1 MENTYSNRCEEV
13 LAHHGTKGMHWGIRR
28 YQNPDGS
35 LTAAGRRRME
45 KSDRKTVKE
54 LRKNSQVYD
63 AVSERSGKAAE
74 KSKKKWEKAYT
85 KAVKKGK
92 DTNTKKINKLEE
104 QYALDAAF
112 DKTVKTKQADFR
124 KAANKITNEYI
135 SKYGDKKL
143 KSIKTNPDG
152 SIGDKHTGEMI
163 KSALTT
169 AALAPILPLSAP
181 MVAMAGSMSYN
192 RQSVQGRANKIYKD
206 NYKRERERLRE
217 ESKSERASQKNAD
230 KEFRD
235 SSRNVKTE
243 VSKKE
248 QKSNLKEL
256 SSLSKS
262 SGFDKAMKKLNNGD
276 SDGFTKEIDRIK
288 EKGMPKSNVI
298 NKIAQSKSVS
308 NAQKEH
314 DRTLSE
320 WTKAQKEVSD
330 YIKKNGYP
338 KSDKHSE
345 TTKDPVYNRL
355 QAAADKAQEA
365 NSRAYDKLQKNIY
378 SEMGKQIGKDPTA
391 DNLEAIRYMIELQ
404 IK

>member
-1 MENTYSNRCEEV
+1 MENTYPNRCEEV
-13 LAHHGTKGMHWGIRR
+13 LAHHGVKGMHWGIRR

-256 SSLSKS
+256 SNLAKKS
-262 SGFDKAMKKLNNGD
+262 GATD
-276 SDGFTKEIDRIK
+276 IIK
-288 EKGMPKSNVI
+288 SI
-298 NKIAQSKSVS
+298 NKGTYDTNSSVDDNVARGSKVVKKIANADAVKSAV
-308 NAQKEH
+308 KER
-314 DRTLSE
+314 DRLGE
-320 WTKAQKEVSD
+320 QWTKADDAFENYV
-330 YIKKNGYP
+330 KKKGLP
-338 KSDKHSE
+338 SWDKHAERSNDA
-345 TTKDPVYNRL
+345 TYNRL
-355 QAAADKAQEA
+355 ADKADAA
-365 NSRAYDKLQKNIY
+365 NEAYDKASEKVKKAVY
-378 SEMGKQIGKDPTA
+378 SEMSKQIGSNPKSPD
-391 DNLEAIRYMIELQ
+391 LEAIELMISRQLLYD
-404 IK
+404 